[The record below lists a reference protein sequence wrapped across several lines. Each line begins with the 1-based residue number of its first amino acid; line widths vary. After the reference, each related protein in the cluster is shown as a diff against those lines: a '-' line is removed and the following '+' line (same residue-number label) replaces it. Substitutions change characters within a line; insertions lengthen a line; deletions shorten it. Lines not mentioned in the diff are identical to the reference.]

1 MNGQTQLIIA
11 ACCSFIASLLHVAI
25 VFGGPGWYRFFGAGE
40 QMAKM
45 AEMGSKQPMITTLII
60 ATILAVWG
68 LYALSAAGVIVRL
81 PLLKIALVLITL
93 VYLVRGLAGL
103 ILPFVTSH
111 PAITQNSV
119 TFWMVS
125 SVICTS
131 FGLFYLLG
139 TLNHWSELS

>member
-1 MNGQTQLIIA
+1 MNGQSQLIIA
-11 ACCSFIASLLHVAI
+11 AICSFTASLLHLAI
-25 VFGGPGWYRFFGAGE
+25 VFGGPDWYRFFGAGE
-40 QMAKM
+40 KMAKM

-60 ATILAVWG
+60 ATILAIWG

-81 PLLKIALVLITL
+81 PLIKTALVLITL
-93 VYLVRGLAGL
+93 IYLVRGLAGL

-111 PAITQNSV
+111 PAIAQNSV

-131 FGLFYLLG
+131 FGAFYLLG
-139 TLNHWSELS
+139 TLNRWSELS